1 MGERRLI
8 RENVVQYLFQSE
20 MNVQPNFSESELH
33 LFFKTFEVGSSLHRS
48 IKEYLVDI
56 LDNLNKIDEEIVKQS
71 KNWKLDRM
79 SRVDRAVLRV
89 AFYELLFKQDIPA
102 IVIINEAVEIGKNF
116 GSADSSSFINGILD
130 KASRRIR
137 ADL

>member
-8 RENVVQYLFQSE
+8 RENVVQYLFQCE
-20 MNVQPNFSESELH
+20 MNVQPNFSENELK
-33 LFFKTFEVGSSLHRS
+33 LFFKTFEVGSSLHES
-48 IKEYLVDI
+48 IREYLIDI
-56 LDNLNKIDEEIVKQS
+56 LDNLNRIDEEIVKQS
-71 KNWKLDRM
+71 KNWKLERM

-102 IVIINEAVEIGKNF
+102 IVIINEAVDIGKKF
-116 GSADSSSFINGILD
+116 GSAGSSSFINGILD

-137 ADL
+137 EDV